1 MAGTL
6 FTLGGD
12 STAASTLVAN
22 TVSALGYSAEVLP
35 NGAHR
40 LSRGSKTK
48 TFWLGA
54 LSGDDFHVAFVVAY
68 AHDESG
74 NLTVRVDRDGGAS
87 FLKGG
92 AIGVSKTDS
101 AYGQLVDAIGG
112 AASNAGIY
120 IGSGPAA

>member
-12 STAASTLVAN
+12 NSAASNLVAQ
-22 TVSALGYSAEVLP
+22 TVSSLGYAAEVLP

-54 LSGDDFHVAFVVAY
+54 LSGDDFHVAFVIAY
-68 AHDESG
+68 GTDPSG

-92 AIGVSKTDS
+92 AIGVSKTDT

-120 IGSGPAA
+120 VGSGPAA